1 MTRIFMSPDYNTTK
15 YVWTDFGGVL
25 TPPVSH
31 TMRVFCQKYGLT
43 ESQLRA
49 GFEAGARNHHLTD
62 PSDSYYGG
70 QIPYIPWHSGS
81 AIVTLGWR
89 GWVLNYSFIY
99 TGERYDS
106 SANIRENYV
115 RPWYTSDLTLSR
127 PFTLRRHQLRLTT
140 EVSNLLNQQYEVVR
154 SYPMP
159 GTNFKLKAEY
169 TL

>member
-1 MTRIFMSPDYNTTK
+1 MAQRF
-15 YVWTDFGGVL
+15 
-25 TPPVSH
+25 
-31 TMRVFCQKYGLT
+31 
-43 ESQLRA
+43 
-49 GFEAGARNHHLTD
+49 
-62 PSDSYYGG
+62 
-70 QIPYIPWHSGS
+70 
-81 AIVTLGWR
+81 GWR
-89 GWVLNYSFIY
+89 GWELNYSFIY

-127 PFTLRRHQLRLTT
+127 PFALRRHQLRFTA